1 MNNIL
6 IIISSI
12 FITIG
17 FIFSAIG
24 VLGLYRF
31 KDVYQKQHATALV
44 DTTGIGCIIVG
55 LLFLSGLTF
64 ITLKLILLLL
74 LLFFINNTITTL
86 FLRSSY
92 FYNIKPMLKKD
103 TQSVNRK
110 VN

>member
-44 DTTGIGCIIVG
+44 DTTGIGFIIVG

-64 ITLKLILLLL
+64 IVIIIV
-74 LLFFINNTITTL
+74 FH
-86 FLRSSY
+86 
-92 FYNIKPMLKKD
+92 
-103 TQSVNRK
+103 
-110 VN
+110 